1 MPFFELLGVATRSPS
16 GVNCQPW
23 EIYIVVGEALKEL
36 ESNRCQAYTVD
47 NKAICIT
54 EV

>member
-1 MPFFELLGVATRSPS
+1 MTGEIFLIQNDEQLVAM
-16 GVNCQPW
+16 
-23 EIYIVVGEALKEL
+23 KEQKYDS